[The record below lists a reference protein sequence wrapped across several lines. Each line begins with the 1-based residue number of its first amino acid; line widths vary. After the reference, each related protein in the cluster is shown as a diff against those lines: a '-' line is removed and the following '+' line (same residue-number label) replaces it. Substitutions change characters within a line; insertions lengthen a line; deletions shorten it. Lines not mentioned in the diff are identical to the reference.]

1 MSWDVVFVAMP
12 PGARSLAELVD
23 APAPL
28 GSRAEVIGA
37 IQAAAPTVD
46 FHDPAWGR
54 LDAERF
60 SIEFAVGDDDPV
72 VSLMLHV
79 HGGDGALGVIA
90 AVAQALGQP
99 PIDCSDGTVL
109 DVASPAAAASFAA
122 WQAYRD
128 RIISPDRA

>member
-79 HGGDGALGVIA
+79 RGGDGALGVIA

-99 PIDCSDGTVL
+99 PIDCGAGTIL
-109 DVASPAAAASFAA
+109 DPSSPEAAASLAA
-122 WQAYRD
+122 WRAYRD
-128 RIISPDRA
+128 RVVGAAPT